1 MLGGTAYIANKAG
14 QKKAH
19 QQDADAKAQTEQMQH
34 MADDAAQQ
42 AVAGAQA
49 ESAPVADAAPT
60 GLTDDRIAAL
70 SRLGDLKEKGI
81 LTDEEFAAEKAKI
94 LNG

>member
-1 MLGGTAYIANKAG
+1 MRRAAMLGGTAYVANKAG

-19 QQDADAKAQTEQMQH
+19 QQDADAQAQAEQMQH

-49 ESAPVADAAPT
+49 ESAPAEAAAPT
-60 GLTDDRIAAL
+60 GLTDDRMAAL
-70 SRLGDLKEKGI
+70 ERLADLK
-81 LTDEEFAAEKAKI
+81 EKAKI
-94 LNG
+94 LKG